1 MQTTIDL
8 EKLHALAG
16 TVIND
21 VGAISNA
28 ALVAAGERLGLFK
41 ALAEAPATSQ
51 ELAERTGCAERYLR
65 EWLSAQAASGYVTYD
80 PATTQF
86 SLSPE
91 QEMIFVDEESPV
103 YLLGGFTTSISVI
116 RDGHKLDAAFQ
127 SGQGIDWGNHD
138 GCLFCGTAKFLQTG
152 YRANLVETWLPA
164 LEGVV
169 PKLEAGARVA
179 DVGCGYGYS
188 TILMAKAYPESSF
201 FGFDYHEPSI
211 VEARKLASEAGLSNV
226 RFEVAAAKAL
236 SGGPYDLIAFFDC
249 LHDMG
254 DPVGAAAHA
263 RTQLMADGTLLIV
276 EPFAHDHLEHNLN
289 PVSRAFYAA
298 STAICTPSSL
308 SQEVGLALGAQAGQS
323 RLRAVLAE
331 GGYRNVRLAAESPF
345 NLVLEAKA

>member
-1 MQTTIDL
+1 MQTTVDL

-16 TVIND
+16 AVIND
-21 VGAISNA
+21 VGAISNG

-41 ALAEAPATSQ
+41 ALAEGAATSD

-80 PATTQF
+80 PVTTQF

-91 QEMIFVDEESPV
+91 QEMIFVDAESPV

-127 SGQGIDWGNHD
+127 SGEGIDWGNHD

-169 PKLEAGARVA
+169 PKLEAGAQVA

-188 TILMAKAYPESSF
+188 TLLMAKAYPQSMF
-201 FGFDYHEPSI
+201 MGFDYHEPSI
-211 VEARKLASEAGLSNV
+211 TEAGKLASEAGLNNV
-226 RFEVAAAKAL
+226 RFEVAAAKSL
-236 SGGPYDLIAFFDC
+236 QGGPYDLIAFFDC

-263 RTQLMADGTLLIV
+263 RTQLKADGRLLIV
-276 EPFAHDHLEHNLN
+276 EPFAHDQLEHNLN
-289 PVSRAFYAA
+289 PVGRAFYAA
-298 STAICTPSSL
+298 STAICTPASL
-308 SQEVGLALGAQAGQS
+308 SQEVGLALGAQAGHA

-331 GGYRNVRLAAESPF
+331 AGYGQIRLAAESPF
-345 NLVLEAKA
+345 NLVLEAKV